1 VLAEALVWLSGAYR
15 RQRAFTEAQQS
26 IEEGMALYQSLGD
39 AAGLA
44 LAEVELGILLSNE
57 GDYTGAVPWLSRA
70 LDRFLAAG
78 DVRWIAITR
87 VLFGMCLLWTD
98 DDLDHTG
105 RILHTGLLELH
116 EIGER
121 TFMITGL
128 LALARHAAMCSD
140 PVRAA
145 TLLGAA
151 DALSDAIGVVWTQVN
166 TDTDQSVLDLIRG
179 SLDEP
184 AIAAARAEG
193 RRLSLETAL
202 TEADAARAY
211 APPS

>member
-1 VLAEALVWLSGAYR
+1 
-15 RQRAFTEAQQS
+15 
-26 IEEGMALYQSLGD
+26 
-39 AAGLA
+39 
-44 LAEVELGILLSNE
+44 
-57 GDYTGAVPWLSRA
+57 
-70 LDRFLAAG
+70 
-78 DVRWIAITR
+78 
-87 VLFGMCLLWTD
+87 
-98 DDLDHTG
+98 
-105 RILHTGLLELH
+105 
-116 EIGER
+116 
-121 TFMITGL
+121 
-128 LALARHAAMCSD
+128 MCSD